1 MAIIVPIVEWSDRRR
16 PGGHHP
22 ANRPLHS
29 PPRPDPA
36 HHGRRS
42 PVAGPPPGHHSN
54 NNEVY
59 AHELVRA
66 FDAFPPLNNPWNRAV
81 FDKNVAQNIGVY
93 TTQETK
99 LEALSELL
107 ASLLKNQVAISEGFF
122 TVGAEAFNP
131 KEDPAEP
138 EEQIDILCEQLK
150 NFTDHDDGSISGKS
164 AGTRMTLPWLCS
176 LHHSSSSV
184 KCKPPWQPVADAGR
198 FLGTRLTAQCA
209 EGGLQRSLRQRYT
222 HSNTQVG
229 SRAQS
234 AERQCRPK
242 NTDSTGRKGTQEENS
257 SARAAHHSTP
267 RKKTRIP
274 QREVHAGPWYRCGRC
289 LVVCKSWKAF
299 KGMQRDP
306 YAQKSTR
313 STQSRDRA
321 N

>member
-1 MAIIVPIVEWSDRRR
+1 MVR
-16 PGGHHP
+16 P
-22 ANRPLHS
+22 S
-29 PPRPDPA
+29 PPKPPTTLHPPPST
-36 HHGRRS
+36 HHTPPTTQNRLTPHTGLGPRS
-42 PVAGPPPGHHSN
+42 PVLGPRFSVPVLGPHHSN

-164 AGTRMTLPWLCS
+164 AGNEDDGAGRTHSAPDPFP
-176 LHHSSSSV
+176 LHSTPLHSTPLHSTPIPTQRRFLLHSTPLHSTPARKKAAMALLLASSWSV
-184 KCKPPWQPVADAGR
+184 KCKAAARRGR
-198 FLGTRLTAQCA
+198 REDFW
-209 EGGLQRSLRQRYT
+209 
-222 HSNTQVG
+222 
-229 SRAQS
+229 
-234 AERQCRPK
+234 
-242 NTDSTGRKGTQEENS
+242 
-257 SARAAHHSTP
+257 TP
-267 RKKTRIP
+267 
-274 QREVHAGPWYRCGRC
+274 G
-289 LVVCKSWKAF
+289 
-299 KGMQRDP
+299 
-306 YAQKSTR
+306 
-313 STQSRDRA
+313 
-321 N
+321 